1 MNITNAQFTAT
12 GSITALVDGVQMS
25 IPADAGNRHY
35 RELLEQGIEIA
46 PYVEPAPT
54 ADQVRAERDALLA
67 ASDWTQVADAPVDQ
81 AAWATYRQALR
92 DVPSQIGFPEN
103 VDWPSEP
110 SEPR

>member
-35 RELLEQGIEIA
+35 AAMLEQGITPA

-54 ADQVRAERDALLA
+54 AEQVRAERDRLLA
-67 ASDWTQVADAPVDQ
+67 ESDWTQITDAPVDQ
-81 AAWATYRQALR
+81 AAWAVYRQELR
-92 DVPSQIGFPEN
+92 DVPQQAGFPHD
-103 VDWPSEP
+103 VVWPTEP
-110 SEPR
+110 E